1 MVTIKSKEKN
11 YAINVPETITK
22 GTKEVISNYLTNIHL
37 PKNYCVIALCYK
49 TRIFDFI
56 TMLKS
61 SKDSTINVCPI
72 LAKISDE
79 DANKINAEVGRK
91 VIISRSSLE
100 RAVHLNV
107 KCAISVSSV
116 RDYFIDSPSYVK
128 ELMTDKSND
137 NIAKK
142 DIILIEYK
150 IVPITDIS
158 ATIDD
163 KQIIDPMI
171 DRGASC

>member
-1 MVTIKSKEKN
+1 MITIKSKEKN
-11 YAINVPETITK
+11 YAIIVPESIDK
-22 GTKEVISNYLTNIHL
+22 GTKEVIGNYLTNVHL
-37 PKNYCVIALCYK
+37 PKNYCIIALCYK

-56 TMLKS
+56 TMLKNI
-61 SKDSTINVCPI
+61 KDSTVSVVPI
-72 LAKISDE
+72 LAKISNE
-79 DANKINAEVGRK
+79 DANKINAEAGRK
-91 VIISRSSLE
+91 VIISRSALE

-107 KCAISVSSV
+107 KCAISVSNV
-116 RDYFIDSPSYVK
+116 RNYFIDSPSYIK

-163 KQIIDPMI
+163 SQIIDPMI
-171 DRGASC
+171 DKGISC

>member
-1 MVTIKSKEKN
+1 MITIKSKEKN

-22 GTKEVISNYLTNIHL
+22 GTKEVISTYLTNVHL
-37 PKNYCVIALCYK
+37 PNNYCVIALCYK

-56 TMLKS
+56 TILKN
-61 SKDSTINVCPI
+61 SKDSTVNVVPI
-72 LAKISDE
+72 LAKISNE

-107 KCAISVSSV
+107 KCAISVSNV
-116 RDYFIDSPSYVK
+116 RNYFIDSPSYVK
-128 ELMTDKSND
+128 ELMTNKSND

-142 DIILIEYK
+142 DIILVEYK
-150 IVPITDIS
+150 IIPITDIS

-163 KQIIDPMI
+163 NPITDVMI
-171 DRGASC
+171 DRGESC